1 MSFGPTLGL
10 VFFFSLGV
18 WRCVGI
24 FFCGPRSTILCSL
37 FPVKDHGAASLTHMS
52 RHSIQ
57 NSHQQTIPMCGC
69 CFVLERHQNACLFVR
84 CQATTLPAHFQCG
97 PLQSTVPRRYLLTLV
112 FRKWFQHRG
121 LCLTLP
127 SSPPSLQLDSWGPT
141 LCSVLVWE
149 WFPPFV
155 ALMRFKKEL
164 VFGVSSHLLFRG
176 KKISCMASLCP
187 TFGWDGRLSPCIWFF
202 FLAPLW
208 THVLHFKEAFV
219 SWERLLDLTKL
230 CFENSRMASDQKK
243 ACFSVWLCDTLH
255 TILGE
260 SLSPNGQELW
270 CHSLMLS
277 NYGCLHH
284 CVGLRSNR
292 AVVAGLS
299 PLNDRDDCY
308 NLLYSMKWSSLH
320 REELLSQRVT
330 FDPFF

>member
-37 FPVKDHGAASLTHMS
+37 FPVKDHGASSLTHMS

-187 TFGWDGRLSPCIWFF
+187 TFGWDGRLSPCICFF
-202 FLAPLW
+202 FFWLLCGHMFY
-208 THVLHFKEAFV
+208 TLK
-219 SWERLLDLTKL
+219 RLLLVERDCWTLQSCALRTAGWPLTK
-230 CFENSRMASDQKK
+230 KK
-243 ACFSVWLCDTLH
+243 LAFQCDCMTPCTLFWARVSPQTVKSCGVIAWCWVTMGAFITVWAW
-255 TILGE
+255 
-260 SLSPNGQELW
+260 GQTGLW
-270 CHSLMLS
+270 
-277 NYGCLHH
+277 
-284 CVGLRSNR
+284 
-292 AVVAGLS
+292 
-299 PLNDRDDCY
+299 
-308 NLLYSMKWSSLH
+308 
-320 REELLSQRVT
+320 
-330 FDPFF
+330 